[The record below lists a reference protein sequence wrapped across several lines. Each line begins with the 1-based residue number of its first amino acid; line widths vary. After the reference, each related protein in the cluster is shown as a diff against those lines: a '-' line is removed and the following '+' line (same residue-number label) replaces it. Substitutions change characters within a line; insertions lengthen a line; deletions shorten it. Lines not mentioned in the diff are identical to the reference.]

1 MNPVRQS
8 NSNSKADSARL
19 GRASARVVWR
29 TGLLAGLVALLLSSP
44 AFGVGVTKVNPA
56 RVEAAFLRNFAH
68 YVTWP
73 VAAFADEHAPWQIC
87 ILGNDPYGDV
97 LDETL
102 KGRTEQGRAFV
113 VNRVAN
119 TRALSSCQVAYIGYS
134 SSKSRRA
141 ALAELASYPV
151 LTVGNAPGF
160 LQEGGMIRFQISD
173 HVEFAINLDRTN
185 AAALKV
191 PTKVL
196 EVAREIIENGT
207 RRARR

>member
-1 MNPVRQS
+1 MNPGRQP
-8 NSNSKADSARL
+8 NRGSKPDSARL
-19 GRASARVVWR
+19 GRTPARVGWP
-29 TGLLAGLVALLLSSP
+29 TGWLAGLVVLLLSSLTC
-44 AFGVGVTKVNPA
+44 ANGFGKADPT

-87 ILGNDPYGDV
+87 ILGNDPFGKV

-113 VNRVAN
+113 VNRVAD
-119 TRALSSCQVAYIGYS
+119 TRSLPSCQVAYIGFS
-134 SSKSRRA
+134 SSESRRA
-141 ALAELASYPV
+141 ALAELARRPV

-160 LQEGGMIRFQISD
+160 LQEGGMIRFQVSD
-173 HVEFAINLDRTN
+173 QVGFGINLDRTN